1 MYVARGFNTG
11 IIYGCKETK
20 IELMRALNNEYGWIK
35 KEKVRGY
42 YIYPEPLQVEQVS
55 ENYESIQLTGI
66 KEVCRL
72 TMNKNWMENPETVA
86 RVQKLNKQA
95 EDQTRQEQKLPPL
108 EACWK

>member
-1 MYVARGFNTG
+1 MYVAKGFNTG

-20 IELMRALNNEYGWIK
+20 IALMRALNNEYGWIK
-35 KEKVRGY
+35 KETVRG
-42 YIYPEPLQVEQVS
+42 YIYPEPLQVEQVN

-72 TMNKNWMENPETVA
+72 TMNKNWMENSETVA

-95 EDQTRQEQKLPPL
+95 RNDGY
-108 EACWK
+108 